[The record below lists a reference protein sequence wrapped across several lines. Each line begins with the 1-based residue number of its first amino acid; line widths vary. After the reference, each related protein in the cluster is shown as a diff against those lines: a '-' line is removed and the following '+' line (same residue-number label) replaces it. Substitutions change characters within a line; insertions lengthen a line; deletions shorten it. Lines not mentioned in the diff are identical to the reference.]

1 MYTSTVLKVPP
12 VNSMHLIVE
21 GNDQRYGDVRILQA
35 PNGQVYAV
43 RKNVFQDQ
51 DAFQKFKSK
60 CEAQIAAA
68 STPFLIKMVGLQ
80 QSTVNEMC
88 STFISAQ
95 TVYEF
100 HVHDLRKD
108 IDEMRHEADP
118 HYKEIEIVAFLHCM
132 IEALITLK
140 NQGST
145 HGDIRPST
153 IFMTGPS
160 INKPHKES
168 SSPNPIYKITNVM
181 QLTQINAYQKALMG
195 SIDEG
200 SPLLLSPEQLE
211 NLKSQTSR
219 YYINDEYKTCI
230 RPI

>member
-1 MYTSTVLKVPP
+1 MYAIK
-12 VNSMHLIVE
+12 
-21 GNDQRYGDVRILQA
+21 
-35 PNGQVYAV
+35 
-43 RKNVFQDQ
+43 KNVFQDQ
-51 DAFQKFKSK
+51 EAFNKFKIK
-60 CEAQIAAA
+60 CEAQIAAET
-68 STPFLIKMVGLQ
+68 SPFLIKMVGLQ

-100 HVHDLRKD
+100 YVHDLRKD

-153 IFMTGPS
+153 VFMTGPS

-168 SSPNPIYKITNVM
+168 STPNPIYKITNVT
-181 QLTQINAYQKALMG
+181 QLTQSNAYKKALVG
-195 SIDEG
+195 SIDDG

-211 NLKSQTSR
+211 ELK
-219 YYINDEYKTCI
+219 
-230 RPI
+230 